1 VPRKIRPV
9 AHEDRLSLVDHLDEL
24 RSRLI
29 FALIAFGIAFG
40 ACFWQDEAL
49 IDLVNHPLPDG
60 HEPITLSPTEPL
72 MTTVTVAAYGAILIS
87 MPVILYQIYAFVLPA
102 FSPTER
108 KVALPLLLMVPF
120 LFVGGVAFGY
130 FIVLEPALNFLL
142 DFNASEFQTEVR
154 ARDYYSF
161 VSLSLL
167 ALGILFQIPVG
178 VLGLTRLGITTPEK
192 LRKNRR
198 FAIVGCAVLAMLLPT
213 IDPVTMLIE
222 MVPLIVLY
230 ELSILLASAWG
241 RPSTEVAERLASAEG
256 S

>member
-1 VPRKIRPV
+1 MPRKIRPV
-9 AHEDRLSLVDHLDEL
+9 AHDDRLSLVEHLDEL
-24 RSRLI
+24 RTRLM
-29 FALIAFGIAFG
+29 FALFAFGIAFTV
-40 ACFWQDEAL
+40 CFWQDERL
-49 IDLVNHPLPDG
+49 IEFINKPLPDAS
-60 HEPITLSPTEPL
+60 EPITLSPTEPL
-72 MTTVTVAAYGAILIS
+72 LTTMTVAGYGAILIA
-87 MPVILYQIYAFVLPA
+87 MPVILYQLYSFVLPA

-120 LFVGGVAFGY
+120 LFVGGCAFGY
-130 FIVLEPALNFLL
+130 FIVLEPALDFLL
-142 DFNASEFQTEVR
+142 SFNSDEFQTEVR

-167 ALGILFQIPVG
+167 SIGILFQIPVG
-178 VLGLTRLGITTPEK
+178 VLGLTKLGITTPAK

-198 FAIVGCAVLAMLLPT
+198 YAILGCAVLAALLPT

-222 MVPLIVLY
+222 MVPLVVLY
-230 ELSILLASAWG
+230 ELSILLASVWG

>member
-9 AHEDRLSLVDHLDEL
+9 AHDDRLSLVDHLDEL
-24 RSRLI
+24 RSRLMV
-29 FALIAFGIAFG
+29 ALVAFVLAFGF
-40 ACFWQDEAL
+40 CFWQDSFLLDIAN
-49 IDLVNHPLPDG
+49 DPLPS
-60 HEPITLSPTEPL
+60 EKVPITLSPTEPL
-72 MTTVTVAAYGAILIS
+72 MVTVTLAMYGAILIA

-108 KVALPLLLMVPF
+108 KVALPLLLMIPF
-120 LFVGGVAFGY
+120 LFIGGVAFGY
-130 FIVLEPALNFLL
+130 FVVLKPALSFLL
-142 DFNASEFQTEVR
+142 GFNEGDFNTEIR

-161 VSLSLL
+161 VALSLL
-167 ALGILFQIPVG
+167 SIGILFQIPVG
-178 VLGLTRLGITTPEK
+178 VLGLTKLGITTPAK

-198 FAIVGCAVLAMLLPT
+198 YALVGCAVLAALLPT

>member
-1 VPRKIRPV
+1 VARKIRPV
-9 AHEDRLSLVDHLDEL
+9 SHEDRLSLVEHLDEL
-24 RSRLI
+24 RTRLMI
-29 FALIAFGIAFG
+29 CIAALFVTFSV
-40 ACFWQDEAL
+40 CFWQDEAL
-49 IDLVNHPLPDG
+49 IDFINEPLPDG

-72 MTTVTVAAYGAILIS
+72 MTTVTIAGYGALLLA
-87 MPVILYQIYAFVLPA
+87 MPLILYQIYAFVLPA
-102 FSPTER
+102 FSPSER

-120 LFVGGVAFGY
+120 LFIGGVAFGY
-130 FIVLEPALNFLL
+130 FVVLTPALDFLL
-142 DFNASEFQTEVR
+142 SFNDSEFQTELR
-154 ARDYYSF
+154 ARDYYGF

-167 ALGILFQIPVG
+167 SIGILFQIPVG
-178 VLGLTRLGITTPEK
+178 VLGLTKLGITTPEK

-198 FAIVGCAVLAMLLPT
+198 FAILGCAVLAALLPT

-222 MVPLIVLY
+222 MVPLVVLY